1 MLSVVAAVSPARR
14 MCLRAAKQKRNSA
27 SAITEQQGAK
37 KKKKKAGMVKEE
49 TREGEKLGDKWDT
62 TKSQPN
68 PFYVSVYF
76 ILKEIHGK

>member
-1 MLSVVAAVSPARR
+1 
-14 MCLRAAKQKRNSA
+14 
-27 SAITEQQGAK
+27 
-37 KKKKKAGMVKEE
+37 MVKEE

-76 ILKEIHGK
+76 ILKEIHGKWDNTQQGEVVIRLRNGR